1 MPDTKYL
8 MNLFLLMSSSL
19 LLLSLKMKKL
29 WKSRE
34 VEGSCKMAGERE
46 KRESKPTSMF
56 NKAIKHTYKR
66 KLLLRFFF
74 QTSKGYRKTPKLRIL
89 TLHLRIWF
97 IIRDLYFKKKNIFK
111 PKILI
116 KWFLWVSNSLSI
128 WLYFRNQL

>member
-46 KRESKPTSMF
+46 KCESKNLSSKINIKIVK
-56 NKAIKHTYKR
+56 NKINAYGLVKIY
-66 KLLLRFFF
+66 
-74 QTSKGYRKTPKLRIL
+74 YRIL
-89 TLHLRIWF
+89 
-97 IIRDLYFKKKNIFK
+97 IIKMVWK
-111 PKILI
+111 
-116 KWFLWVSNSLSI
+116 
-128 WLYFRNQL
+128 

>member
-1 MPDTKYL
+1 MPGTKYL

-34 VEGSCKMAGERE
+34 VEGSCKMADERE
-46 KRESKPTSMF
+46 KCEFKPTSMF
-56 NKAIKHTYKR
+56 NKVIMHTYKR

-89 TLHLRIWF
+89 TLHLRI
-97 IIRDLYFKKKNIFK
+97 
-111 PKILI
+111 
-116 KWFLWVSNSLSI
+116 
-128 WLYFRNQL
+128 